1 MPTRGFVTIATGN
14 EKYYRLAENLL
25 RSYRLHA
32 KGDLPFAIICDRENA
47 VTQLFDQV
55 VIMQEPSCSYMD
67 KLTLYRYAPY
77 EETIFIDADSLVLSD
92 PSGLWEDFADADDVS
107 CYGCIH
113 PLDSQRA
120 WFTYDGC
127 GKYQKDI
134 QYLIDLHGGIY
145 FLRKTDRC
153 RSIFEKAIELAG
165 EYSRYSFR
173 NFENPADEPV
183 LAMSL
188 AIHGSRPC
196 DRKMRMLFVPSFWG
210 KLRVDHRGT
219 VFVSGRKMECEM
231 IHFSTANT
239 RRFLYHYLADC
250 VAGKQGLAHYWS
262 TRLAFAPKELKV
274 VLRHWAGGVLRM
286 VMPGNLVNRIKKF
299 LR

>member
-92 PSGLWEDFADADDVS
+92 PSGLWEDFDDADDVS

-113 PLDSQRA
+113 PLDSQSA

-153 RSIFEKAIELAG
+153 RSIFVKAIELAE
-165 EYSRYSFR
+165 EYERYSFR
-173 NFENPADEPV
+173 NFEKPADEPV

-196 DRKMRMLFVPSFWG
+196 DKKMRILFVPSFWG
-210 KLRVDHRGT
+210 KLRINVQGE
-219 VFVSGRKMECEM
+219 VFLSGRKVDTEM
-231 IHFSTANT
+231 IHFGTANT
-239 RRFLYHYLADC
+239 ERFLYHYLADC
-250 VAGKQGLAHYWS
+250 IYGNQGKMHFLRS
-262 TRLAFAPKELKV
+262 RLAFAPKETMV
-274 VLRHWAGGVLRM
+274 VLRHWCGSILRRM
-286 VMPGNLVNRIKKF
+286 MPESLVNRIKEII
-299 LR
+299 

>member
-32 KGDLPFAIICDRENA
+32 KGDLPFAIICDRENV

-55 VIMQEPSCSYMD
+55 VIMREPSCSYMD

-77 EETIFIDADSLVLSD
+77 DETIFIDADSLVLSD

-153 RSIFEKAIELAG
+153 RSIFEKAIELAE
-165 EYSRYSFR
+165 EYEQYSFR
-173 NFENPADEPV
+173 DFEKPADEPV
-183 LAMSL
+183 LAMAL
-188 AIHGSRPC
+188 AIHGSHPC
-196 DRKMRMLFVPSFWG
+196 DKKMRVLFVPSFWG
-210 KLRVDHRGT
+210 KLRVNVQGE
-219 VFVSGRKMECEM
+219 VFLSGRKVDVEM
-231 IHFSTANT
+231 LHFGTANT
-239 RRFLYHYLADC
+239 ERFLYHYLADC
-250 VAGKQGLAHYWS
+250 IYGKQGKMHFLRS
-262 TRLAFAPKELKV
+262 RLAFAPKETVV
-274 VLRHWAGGVLRM
+274 VLRHWGGSVLRRL
-286 VMPGNLVNRIKKF
+286 MPESLVNRIKEII
-299 LR
+299 

>member
-1 MPTRGFVTIATGN
+1 MPTRGFVTIATGS

-32 KGDLPFAIICDRENA
+32 GDDTPFAIICDREND
-47 VTQLFDQV
+47 TTRLFDRAV
-55 VIMQEPSCSYMD
+55 VVEAPSFSYMD
-67 KLTLYRYAPY
+67 KLLLYRYAPY
-77 EETIFIDADSLVLSD
+77 DETIFIDADALILSD
-92 PSGLWEDFADADDVS
+92 PSGIWTDFADADDVS
-107 CYGCIH
+107 CYGCVH
-113 PLDSQRA
+113 PLDSGNA

-127 GKYQKDI
+127 GEYQKDI
-134 QYLIDLHGGIY
+134 HYLIDLHGGIY
-145 FLRKTDRC
+145 YLRKTDRC

-196 DRKMRMLFVPSFWG
+196 DKKMRILFVPSFWG
-210 KLRVDHRGT
+210 KLRVDHEGT
-219 VFVSGRKMECEM
+219 VYVSGQKMECEM
-231 IHFSTANT
+231 IHFGTANT
-239 RRFLYHYLADC
+239 SRFLYRYLADC
-250 VAGKQGLAHYWS
+250 VDGKQGRLHFWR

-274 VLRHWAGGVLRM
+274 VLCHWAGGVLRK
-286 VMPGNLVNRIKKF
+286 VMPGALVNRIKKF